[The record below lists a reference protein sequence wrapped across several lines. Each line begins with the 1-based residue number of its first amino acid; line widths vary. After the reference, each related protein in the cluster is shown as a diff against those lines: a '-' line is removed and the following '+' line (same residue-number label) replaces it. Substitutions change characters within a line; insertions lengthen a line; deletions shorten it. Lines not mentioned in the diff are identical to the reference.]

1 MRSRPDKAEETLEG
15 LIDQARAAI
24 TEGRDA
30 VQGLRSSTVV
40 ANDLALAITT
50 LADGLSADHAGS
62 SCPEFRVY
70 VERKSRH
77 LPPLVR
83 DEVYKIACECL
94 CNAFRHAQAQ
104 RIEVRICYAPRQF
117 RLQIMDNGKG
127 IDEEILRAGGRRR
140 SMSEE
145 KESER

>member
-1 MRSRPDKAEETLEG
+1 
-15 LIDQARAAI
+15 
-24 TEGRDA
+24 
-30 VQGLRSSTVV
+30 VQWLRSSTVV

-50 LADGLSADHAGS
+50 LADGLRADHAGS

-77 LPPLVR
+77 LPHLVR
-83 DEVYKIACECL
+83 DEVNKIACGCL
-94 CNAFRHAQAQ
+94 RSAFRPAQAQ
-104 RIEVRICYAPRQF
+104 GIEVRICYAPRQF